1 MKNQSNLAGNVGA
14 ACFFAVAA
22 ADMIYG
28 ALKGRDSLLSWAH
41 VALGALGLF
50 SLFSYRITEFA
61 ISKSGVTI
69 KQQIVA
75 AAALGAAIA
84 KNPSADEGPEK
95 IAEEAKAVAGVL
107 AEASTPESMRRF
119 GEATILWVDDRPAN
133 NVYERQAMEALG
145 LRFVLSTSTEDAL
158 DKVRRQTFDAI
169 ISDMGRPPDGR
180 AGYTL
185 LDALRSQGDQTPF
198 IIYAGSRA
206 PEHVAESRRHGALG
220 CTNRPQELIQLVLSA
235 IGGRASNIGETV

>member
-1 MKNQSNLAGNVGA
+1 MKSQSNLAGNVGA
-14 ACFFAVAA
+14 VCFFTIAA

-28 ALKGRDSLLSWAH
+28 ASKGRDSLLSWTH
-41 VALGALGLF
+41 VVFGALGLF

-69 KQQIVA
+69 RQQIEA

-84 KNPSADEGPEK
+84 TNPSAGGGPEK
-95 IAEEAKAVAGVL
+95 IAVEAKAVAGAI
-107 AEASTPESMRRF
+107 AEASTPKAMRRF
-119 GEATILWVDDRPAN
+119 GETTVLWVDDRPDNHA
-133 NVYERQAMEALG
+133 YERQAMEALG

-158 DKVRRQTFDAI
+158 EKARHQTFDAI
-169 ISDMGRPPDGR
+169 ISDMERPPDTH

-185 LDALRSQGDQTPF
+185 LDALRSQGDQSPF
-198 IIYAGSRA
+198 IIYSGSRA

-235 IGGRASNIGETV
+235 IGGSASKTGERA